1 MEQNMPTLTQEFDT
15 VRAYR
20 MPVTIVTKARLRRAL
35 EIGLPILGGA
45 IGLMVALLADGAF
58 NLFA

>member
-1 MEQNMPTLTQEFDT
+1 MPTLTQEFDT

-20 MPVTIVTKARLRRAL
+20 TPLPMFTKARLKRAI
-35 EIGLPILGGA
+35 EIGLPILGAAVGVMA
-45 IGLMVALLADGAF
+45 ALIADGAF